1 LRYHFKEVVMTKFIL
16 ALTLFATT
24 FSVIAQQNS
33 SKEIIWPSAYNPS
46 KSKFYVHNE
55 IEVSASPETVW
66 AFLIDALK
74 WQSWYVG
81 AKNVSFTNSTDTVLN
96 SSSAFKWQTMGL
108 KFTTSVKQF
117 ESNRLLAWES
127 VKKSIQGY
135 HIWLSVP
142 IDKGCMVITDE
153 SQNGWLSFFENTF
166 QRNKLKKL
174 HEVWLAALKKKS
186 ENN

>member
-1 LRYHFKEVVMTKFIL
+1 MHYHFKEIVMTKFIF
-16 ALTLFATT
+16 ALTIFATT
-24 FSVIAQQNS
+24 FSVFAQRDS
-33 SKEIIWPSAYNPS
+33 SKEIIWPSAYKLS

-55 IEVSASPETVW
+55 IEINASPEIVW

-74 WQSWYVG
+74 WQSWYLG
-81 AKNVSFTNSTDTVLN
+81 AKNVLFTNSTDTVLN

-108 KFTTSVKQF
+108 TFTSSVKQF

-127 VKKSIQGY
+127 VKKSIQRY
-135 HIWLSVP
+135 YIWLIVS
-142 IDKGCMVITDE
+142 IDKGCKVITE
-153 SQNGWLSFFENTF
+153 EAQNGWLTFFEKTF

-174 HEVWLAALKKKS
+174 HDVWLAALKKKS